1 MLRIDVNADVGE
13 SLGAWPMG
21 HDARLMPFVSSANIA
36 CGFHA
41 GDPDTMRRTVELA
54 LEHHVAIGAHPG
66 LQDLVGFGRREMHV
80 SAREVENLVTYQI
93 GALWAIAAARGG
105 TVRHVKA
112 HGALYNMAARDS
124 TLADAIARGVAA
136 VDRSLILFGL
146 AGSELIDAG
155 RRAGLRTASEVF
167 GDRAYLP
174 DGRLQPRGEP
184 GAVIHDADVVASR
197 VIEMVKSGQ
206 TTAVDGST
214 IAVRAETVCVHGD
227 TPDAAELARRVRA
240 AIAAA
245 GVVVAAPE

>member
-21 HDARLMPFVSSANIA
+21 QDARLMPFVSSANIA

-66 LQDLVGFGRREMHV
+66 FQDLVGFGRREMHA
-80 SAREVENLVTYQI
+80 STREVENLVTYQI

-105 TVRHVKA
+105 MVRHVKA

-197 VIEMVKSGQ
+197 VIEMVKSGR

-240 AIAAA
+240 AIEAA

>member
-21 HDARLMPFVSSANIA
+21 HDARLMPFVSSVNIA

-54 LEHHVAIGAHPG
+54 LEHQVAIGAHPG
-66 LQDLVGFGRREMHV
+66 FQDLVGFGRREMQA

-93 GALWAIAAARGG
+93 GALWAIAAAQGG
-105 TVRHVKA
+105 MVRHVKA

-197 VIEMVKSGQ
+197 VIEMVKSGR

-214 IAVRAETVCVHGD
+214 VAVRAETVCVHGD
-227 TPDAAELARRVRA
+227 TPDAAELARRVRVA
-240 AIAAA
+240 VEAA